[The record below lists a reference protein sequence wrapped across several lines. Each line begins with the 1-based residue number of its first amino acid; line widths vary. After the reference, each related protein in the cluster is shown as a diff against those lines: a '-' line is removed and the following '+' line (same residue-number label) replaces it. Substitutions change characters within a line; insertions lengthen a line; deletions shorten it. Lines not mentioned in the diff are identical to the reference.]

1 MSGLKPLIYSLLA
14 VSLSQA
20 IPHVSAAQPTAE
32 VSPVNW
38 LLSQIQLGE
47 SRFRDDLVQDS
58 LHRLFS
64 IDPNNPD
71 GLSAQL
77 RLDLRQNNPSAAA
90 STLARLKQIAPDSL
104 AYKTAQINYNLT
116 QPQQKAKL
124 QQARL
129 FARAGR
135 YEQALT
141 LYQDLFHGVFP
152 TPILALEYW
161 DTAAQSGQT
170 EQAQHALQ
178 QLNALYPNNGAVQL
192 AYARLLLDKTPDS
205 AAAFALLGKLADN
218 PIEHNNA
225 SQLWYNQLQRLP
237 QQQSTADLWQR
248 YLSLY
253 PDASPEAK
261 NGYTE
266 LAALL
271 KNPAFQAKA
280 RAYSQLDN
288 NSTNYGQIEQEL
300 QKALRGYPNDP
311 QLIGELGRLRLRQ
324 GRHADA
330 ISLFERAQKLDTSAD
345 DASKW
350 SALVSTARY
359 WQQINLGDKALEQG
373 QLNQAENAYRHALP
387 IEPTDPYANI
397 GLASVAAKRGET
409 AKADQLYQQAL
420 RQQPDNSSA
429 LRGRVNLYLEKDPAK
444 ARRLLATLSPAQRK
458 SFASDLNRIEAT
470 QLQKEAEQMIG
481 QQKLLGAE
489 GKYSQALRLQPDDV
503 WLAYN
508 LAKLR
513 AQLGQQNAAETF
525 SPLLAKKPADPELR
539 YAYSLF
545 LAGQGQ
551 EQQAIRSLRT
561 LPETQWDTRMHE
573 LASRLEFGNIM
584 DNARA
589 MYNRGQNKT
598 AIAYLLMQQKTY
610 PDRAAIPLT
619 LGDWA
624 QQAAQWSAARG
635 YYQQALKLEPNNADA
650 TLSLI
655 EIDVAQGRK
664 QAAQQALNS
673 FTTEHLSS
681 GATPAATV
689 QNSEARVTPDMQR
702 RAANL
707 WTQLGN
713 PQQARSLLTPLL
725 TAETKDPLL
734 FRDAGRVER
743 LTGNPQQAT
752 RDFERALQLIDQP
765 ASQSVKPQV
774 ASTVR
779 TPTESEDKTDS
790 TAPNITEQQH
800 LDATRQT
807 RINPQDDWLK
817 RSIRS
822 DAENLYRQQDPTV
835 TLEYDRWGSKGTA
848 GTSDLSAGN
857 LMLEAAMPYQ
867 DGRLFFR
874 ADQVNMNAGKADLLN
889 VDNAADFGSALLC
902 APTDLHPEKRCQF
915 GSSSQRAQGTA
926 LAVGWRGD
934 RWQADIGTTPL
945 GFEVTD
951 WVGGISTKGDIGQLG
966 WSAVL
971 SRRPLSNSLLA
982 YAGTVDPN
990 TGEVWGGVRATGG
1003 KLGLSWDQGG
1013 PYGVWSSL
1021 QYHLLTGQN
1030 VEDNTRLRLM
1040 SGVYHR
1046 LIDEP
1051 HRRLRIGTNAIY
1063 WTFDKDLSNYT
1074 FGQGGYYSPQR
1085 YVSVSLPVSYSQR
1098 WEDWSLHMEASVG
1111 YSWPKSNGG
1120 AYYPTRPDLQQQAQ
1134 NIENETSISPFYS
1147 SGGTPGIG
1155 YRARLLAEHRLTP
1168 HWFVGAAF
1176 DLEKSD
1182 TYTPSHG
1189 LLYLRYSF
1197 NGWNGDLLLPPEP
1210 LTPYADFD

>member
-218 PIEHNNA
+218 PIERNNA

-345 DASKW
+345 DAGKW

-373 QLNQAENAYRHALP
+373 QLNQAENAYRRALP
-387 IEPTDPYANI
+387 IEPTDP
-397 GLASVAAKRGET
+397 
-409 AKADQLYQQAL
+409 
-420 RQQPDNSSA
+420 
-429 LRGRVNLYLEKDPAK
+429 
-444 ARRLLATLSPAQRK
+444 
-458 SFASDLNRIEAT
+458 
-470 QLQKEAEQMIG
+470 
-481 QQKLLGAE
+481 
-489 GKYSQALRLQPDDV
+489 
-503 WLAYN
+503 
-508 LAKLR
+508 
-513 AQLGQQNAAETF
+513 
-525 SPLLAKKPADPELR
+525 
-539 YAYSLF
+539 
-545 LAGQGQ
+545 
-551 EQQAIRSLRT
+551 
-561 LPETQWDTRMHE
+561 
-573 LASRLEFGNIM
+573 
-584 DNARA
+584 
-589 MYNRGQNKT
+589 
-598 AIAYLLMQQKTY
+598 
-610 PDRAAIPLT
+610 
-619 LGDWA
+619 
-624 QQAAQWSAARG
+624 
-635 YYQQALKLEPNNADA
+635 
-650 TLSLI
+650 
-655 EIDVAQGRK
+655 
-664 QAAQQALNS
+664 
-673 FTTEHLSS
+673 
-681 GATPAATV
+681 
-689 QNSEARVTPDMQR
+689 
-702 RAANL
+702 
-707 WTQLGN
+707 
-713 PQQARSLLTPLL
+713 
-725 TAETKDPLL
+725 
-734 FRDAGRVER
+734 
-743 LTGNPQQAT
+743 
-752 RDFERALQLIDQP
+752 
-765 ASQSVKPQV
+765 
-774 ASTVR
+774 
-779 TPTESEDKTDS
+779 
-790 TAPNITEQQH
+790 
-800 LDATRQT
+800 
-807 RINPQDDWLK
+807 
-817 RSIRS
+817 
-822 DAENLYRQQDPTV
+822 
-835 TLEYDRWGSKGTA
+835 
-848 GTSDLSAGN
+848 
-857 LMLEAAMPYQ
+857 
-867 DGRLFFR
+867 
-874 ADQVNMNAGKADLLN
+874 
-889 VDNAADFGSALLC
+889 
-902 APTDLHPEKRCQF
+902 
-915 GSSSQRAQGTA
+915 
-926 LAVGWRGD
+926 
-934 RWQADIGTTPL
+934 
-945 GFEVTD
+945 
-951 WVGGISTKGDIGQLG
+951 
-966 WSAVL
+966 
-971 SRRPLSNSLLA
+971 
-982 YAGTVDPN
+982 
-990 TGEVWGGVRATGG
+990 
-1003 KLGLSWDQGG
+1003 
-1013 PYGVWSSL
+1013 
-1021 QYHLLTGQN
+1021 
-1030 VEDNTRLRLM
+1030 
-1040 SGVYHR
+1040 
-1046 LIDEP
+1046 
-1051 HRRLRIGTNAIY
+1051 
-1063 WTFDKDLSNYT
+1063 
-1074 FGQGGYYSPQR
+1074 
-1085 YVSVSLPVSYSQR
+1085 
-1098 WEDWSLHMEASVG
+1098 
-1111 YSWPKSNGG
+1111 
-1120 AYYPTRPDLQQQAQ
+1120 
-1134 NIENETSISPFYS
+1134 
-1147 SGGTPGIG
+1147 
-1155 YRARLLAEHRLTP
+1155 
-1168 HWFVGAAF
+1168 
-1176 DLEKSD
+1176 
-1182 TYTPSHG
+1182 
-1189 LLYLRYSF
+1189 
-1197 NGWNGDLLLPPEP
+1197 
-1210 LTPYADFD
+1210 